1 MLFKKKGKIRKAEN
15 DRLVQEIEL
24 QKRLLINQKE
34 LVEKS
39 VDPSEAVILKLKV
52 TEAKYL
58 FMLKEARVRKTNM
71 ENLK

>member
-1 MLFKKKGKIRKAEN
+1 MLFKKKGNIRKAEN
-15 DRLVQEIEL
+15 KRLVEQIEF
-24 QKRLLINQKE
+24 QKQLLMNQKE

-39 VDPSEAVILKLKV
+39 VDPSEEVILKLKV

-71 ENLK
+71 ENS